1 MTWFWRAY
9 ECIEKT
15 FFHSLGRKLC
25 SFLFISVFQMFLV
38 LYLYLELDGV
48 RTQLG
53 SASVSQTARQA
64 MVAAIDRTLF
74 WSSAFWLFSFV
85 LILFMI
91 WYLRFLIV
99 RPIKMIITIFNE
111 IGAGE
116 GDLSRDIPTITFDEI
131 RELSLSYNRF
141 VTKMREIISQVRLMS
156 VRIAMDSARTR
167 KNVVESLGIARQ
179 QDECATLVHATS
191 DQSTVGVELVT
202 GQAHEI
208 SETTLA
214 NLSVARQSYDELNVV
229 AERIYSI
236 SQQVGH
242 FNQTVEDL
250 SLRSASI
257 KSIVGLIQAISD
269 QTNLLALNAAIEAAR
284 AGEAG
289 RGFAVVADEVRK
301 LAERV
306 KVATNEIS
314 GNIEGMLELVAN
326 TEVETGDISHGTD
339 EAREVVAR
347 ASHHF
352 NDMIGDFERTSGSL
366 NTMVA
371 TLDNLASSNR
381 QINQHVS
388 EIHSLGQ
395 DVRTRLDRTEVA
407 AGELSAATEQV
418 QELVSRFIIGEGPFD
433 QMVNRVRAARDELQV
448 YLSDALARGI
458 QINDQS
464 YVQIPGS
471 QPPKYHTR
479 YDHQVESTLQQVY
492 DRCAADVAGCR
503 FCVMTDTNG
512 YAPTHMSSASQAPTG
527 NAEWDLANCRDKRIF
542 NDPAGLRSARNSQPF
557 LLHTYSR
564 DTGEV
569 LSEIALP
576 VWVDGRHWGGLRFG
590 FDPGALLDKP

>member
-1 MTWFWRAY
+1 MKWFWQTYAF
-9 ECIEKT
+9 IEKT
-15 FFHSLGRKLC
+15 FWHSLGRKLC
-25 SFLFISVFQMFLV
+25 SFLFISLFQLFLV
-38 LYLYLELDGV
+38 VYLYLELDGV
-48 RTQLG
+48 RSQLRG
-53 SASVSQTARQA
+53 APVSEAARQSMA
-64 MVAAIDRTLF
+64 GTIDSALYWTIGF
-74 WSSAFWLFSFV
+74 WFFSLA
-85 LILFMI
+85 LIVFMI

-131 RELSLSYNRF
+131 RDLSLSYNRF

-167 KNVVESLGIARQ
+167 KNVTESLVIARQ
-179 QDECATLVHATS
+179 QDECASLVHDAS
-191 DQSTVGVELVT
+191 DQSTSGIELVT
-202 GQAHEI
+202 GQAHDI

-214 NLSVARQSYDELNVV
+214 NLSVARQSYDELNLV
-229 AERIYSI
+229 AERITGI

-250 SLRSASI
+250 SQRSASI
-257 KSIVGLIQAISD
+257 KSIVDLIQAISD

-306 KVATNEIS
+306 KTATNEIS
-314 GNIEGMLELVAN
+314 GNIEGMLALVAN
-326 TEVETGDISHGTD
+326 TEVETGDISHDT
-339 EAREVVAR
+339 EETREVVTR
-347 ASHHF
+347 ASQHF
-352 NDMIGDFERTSGSL
+352 SDMIGDFERTSGSL
-366 NTMVA
+366 NTMVS
-371 TLDNLASSNR
+371 TLDDLAASNR

-388 EIHSLGQ
+388 EIHSFGQ

-407 AGELSAATEQV
+407 AGELSSATEQV

-433 QMVNRVRAARDELQV
+433 QMVNRVRAARDELQL
-448 YLSDALARGI
+448 YLTDCAARGVDI
-458 QINDQS
+458 LDQH
-464 YVQIPGS
+464 YVAIPGTN
-471 QPPKYHTR
+471 PAKYHTR
-479 YDHQVESTLQQVY
+479 YDHQVEPALQRVY
-492 DRCAADVAGCR
+492 DQCASDVAGCR

-512 YAPTHMSSASQAPTG
+512 YAPTHMSSASQARSGDPVR
-527 NAEWDLANCRDKRIF
+527 DLANSRDKRIF
-542 NDPAGLRSARNSQPF
+542 NDPAGLRSARNTQPF

-576 VWVDGRHWGGLRFG
+576 VVVNGRHWGGLRFG
-590 FDPGALLDKP
+590 FDPGALLK